1 MSKIYIGID
10 FGACNIKAVQI
21 SEKGKPQNIKLNKEQ
36 STGNFTPNVIL
47 YNKVKEKIEIK
58 VGKGAKNSKDF
69 ENKIWQIKPKL
80 SKKTWSKFIAS
91 LEREVSAVE
100 AVENIFAWLWQ
111 TITEKFSKDENFD
124 VTITAPVS
132 FSEVQKN
139 LIKNAAIRAGVPVT
153 GVITEPFAAM
163 FSLEDFFDDE
173 EQTVL
178 IFDFGG
184 STLDLSLF
192 RIENDDDEINFTEIA
207 AAGLKFGGLDID
219 KAIFENILA
228 VNYAAEVQEILD
240 SGTPKIDILNE
251 IETGKESIFFED
263 DDETDIFV
271 TDKRGGLHT
280 FTLTQEEIISVLE
293 KIKIKE
299 KILALLDELFED
311 AEIDKSEVTAVKTF
325 GGTSTIN
332 YFREMLKDYFGE
344 EIFDSEDFE
353 AEEIYMGVAHGAA
366 KYRYTLEKENSGV
379 TIQNVIPYSIGLAKN
394 EMFTRYI
401 KRNELSGFT
410 TPLKPLLISEL
421 EKNNWRVAVYQSFSN
436 EFDLPLESDEVIF
449 IGDVEINKNLYSV
462 NDAILFNL
470 KTDGAGQIIMKFFEM
485 QTDSDAPKLIEE
497 KIVKV
502 G

>member
-10 FGACNIKAVQI
+10 FGACNIKAVQVP
-21 SEKGKPQNIKLNKEQ
+21 ENGKPKDIKLNKIQ
-36 STGNFTPNVIL
+36 SVGNFTPNVIL
-47 YNKVKEKIEIK
+47 YDKNEIK
-58 VGKGAKNSKDF
+58 VGKGAKNSIDS

-80 SKKTWSKFIAS
+80 SKKSWSKFIKS
-91 LEREVSAVE
+91 LGREVSAVE
-100 AVENIFAWLWQ
+100 AVEDIFEWIWQ
-111 TITEKFSKDENFD
+111 TITEKFSKNETFD

-139 LIKNAAIRAGVPVT
+139 LIKNAALRAGLPVSAI
-153 GVITEPFAAM
+153 VTEPFAAM
-163 FSLEDFFDDE
+163 FSLEEIFDED

-178 IFDFGG
+178 VFDFGG

-207 AAGLKFGGLDID
+207 AAGLIFGGIDID

-228 VNYAAEVQEILD
+228 VKYAADVQEILD
-240 SGTPKIDILNE
+240 SGTPKIEVLNAVE
-251 IETGKESIFFED
+251 NIKENLFT
-263 DDETDIFV
+263 DDEDSADGFV
-271 TDKRGGLHT
+271 TDKNGNLHE
-280 FTLTQEEIISVLE
+280 FNLTQEEIISVLE

-299 KILALLDELFED
+299 KILALFEELFED
-311 AEIDKSEVTAVKTF
+311 AEIDKSEVTAVKAF

-332 YFREMLKDYFGE
+332 YFREMLTEYFGE

-353 AEEIYMGVAHGAA
+353 AEEIYMGVARGAA
-366 KYRYTLEKENSGV
+366 KFRYTQEKENSGV
-379 TIQNVIPYSIGLAKN
+379 KIQNVIPYSIGLVKN
-394 EMFTRYI
+394 EKFTRYI
-401 KRNELSGFT
+401 KRNELSGFV

-436 EFDLPLESDEVIF
+436 EFELPPESEEVIF
-449 IGDVEINKNLYSV
+449 IGEVELDKNLYSV
-462 NDAILFNL
+462 EDAILFNM
-470 KTDGAGQIIMKFFEM
+470 KTDGAGKICMKFFES
-485 QTDSDAPKLIEE
+485 TADSDAPKLIEE